1 MADKIIEHTYKYIA
15 TYEDGTEIVVYEE
28 NWRNALWAIVWSS
41 GVRWA
46 DNVVTIKRI
55 RNVNDLTEVHN
66 GKESK
71 QVNEA
76 TK

>member
-1 MADKIIEHTYKYIA
+1 MSDKIIEHTCKYIA
-15 TYEDGTEIVVYEE
+15 TYEDGTEVVVYEE

-55 RNVNDLTEVHN
+55 RT
-66 GKESK
+66 
-71 QVNEA
+71 
-76 TK
+76 